1 MNFMKRAFLSLI
13 RRKGKS
19 LILLII
25 IFILSNVMAG
35 SIAIGQASRNVETTM
50 KQQLGA
56 NASVEMDWEKM
67 QDWTEEQWQNVQY
80 VTPAMA
86 DQIGALPYVK
96 YYDYNTEAYINSTS
110 LKMYDPNMMDQEYNY
125 FPLRG
130 VNYAP
135 VLDIA
140 NGTAT
145 LVEGRVFSEEDI
157 VKANY
162 VVLISDKLAEQN
174 NVFVGDIIML
184 NNEFQIWKEGDVEP
198 EKITRDIALEVIGI
212 FSPKVNTNQEENGG
226 WIDYTPFNRMYVPNG
241 VVNAENRWMNE
252 QYMIAYPDSGITPDQ
267 LEQVYINP
275 VFVLNN
281 PEEVESFRTEAMT
294 YLPDYYKVIVSSD
307 AYDSVAGPI
316 KFIGSLS
323 NTILYVAIGATI
335 LILSLVVIL
344 FLRDRKHELGIYL
357 SLGESK
363 SKVMAQILI
372 EVVAIAVLGIT
383 LSLFTGN
390 SIAETTSQ
398 SMMDLRAGIEGDGS
412 DNPMLRQN
420 MIYNPGGITEED
432 VMEAYSIQFS
442 WDYVLILYGVGVGTV
457 LLSSIAPMI
466 YILRLKPKKIMM

>member
-1 MNFMKRAFLSLI
+1 
-13 RRKGKS
+13 
-19 LILLII
+19 
-25 IFILSNVMAG
+25 
-35 SIAIGQASRNVETTM
+35 
-50 KQQLGA
+50 
-56 NASVEMDWEKM
+56 
-67 QDWTEEQWQNVQY
+67 
-80 VTPAMA
+80 MA

-96 YYDYNTEAYINSTS
+96 YFDYNTEAYINSTS

-198 EKITRDIALEVIGI
+198 EKIVRDIALEVIGI

-241 VVNAENRWMNE
+241 VVNAENRWMTE

-267 LEQVYINP
+267 LERVYINP

-390 SIAETTSQ
+390 SIAEATSQ
-398 SMMDLRAGIEGDGS
+398 SMMDLRAGIEGNGPDYPVYRES
-412 DNPMLRQN
+412 

>member
-19 LILLII
+19 LILLTI

-35 SIAIGQASRNVETTM
+35 SIAIGQASRNVEKTM

-80 VTPAMA
+80 VTPDMA

-145 LVEGRVFSEEDI
+145 LVEGRVFSDEDI

-198 EKITRDIALEVIGI
+198 EKIVRDIALEVIGI

-267 LEQVYINP
+267 LDRVYINP

-294 YLPDYYKVIVSSD
+294 YLPDYYKVNVSSD

-372 EVVAIAVLGIT
+372 EVVAIAILGIT

-390 SIAETTSQ
+390 SIAEATSQ
-398 SMMDLRAGIEGDGS
+398 SMMDLRAGIEGEGPDYPIYKES
-412 DNPMLRQN
+412 YV
-420 MIYNPGGITEED
+420 YNPGGITEED

>member
-35 SIAIGQASRNVETTM
+35 SIAIGQASRNVEKTM

-56 NASVEMDWEKM
+56 NASVEMDWEEM
-67 QDWTEEQWQNVQY
+67 QDWTEEQWNSVQY
-80 VTPAMA
+80 VTPDMA
-86 DQIGALPYVK
+86 DKIGALSYVK
-96 YYDYNTEAYINSTS
+96 YYDYNSEAYINSTS

-130 VNYAP
+130 VQYAP

-140 NGTAT
+140 NGNAT
-145 LVEGRVFSEEDI
+145 LVEGRVFTEEDI
-157 VKANY
+157 ATANY

-174 NVFVGDIIML
+174 NIFVGDIIML
-184 NNEFQIWKEGDVEP
+184 NNEFQIWKEGTIDP
-198 EKITRDIALEVIGI
+198 EKIVRDIALEVIGI

-241 VVNAENRWMNE
+241 VVNAENRWMTE

-267 LEQVYINP
+267 LERVYINP

-281 PEEVESFRTEAMT
+281 PEDVESFRTEAMT

-323 NTILYVAIGATI
+323 DTILYVAIGATI

-363 SKVMAQILI
+363 NKVMAQILI

-390 SIAETTSQ
+390 SIAEATSQ
-398 SMMDLRAGIEGDGS
+398 SMMDLRAGIEGNGS
-412 DNPMLRQN
+412 DYPMQRSY
-420 MIYNPGGITEED
+420 IYNPGGITEED

>member
-1 MNFMKRAFLSLI
+1 
-13 RRKGKS
+13 
-19 LILLII
+19 
-25 IFILSNVMAG
+25 MAG

-157 VKANY
+157 AKANY

-184 NNEFQIWKEGDVEP
+184 NNEFQIWKEGDIEP
-198 EKITRDIALEVIGI
+198 EKIVRDIALEVIGI
-212 FSPKVNTNQEENGG
+212 FSPQVNTNQEENGG

-241 VVNAENRWMNE
+241 VVNAENRWMTE

-267 LEQVYINP
+267 LDRVYINP

-281 PEEVESFRTEAMT
+281 PEDVESFRTEAMT
-294 YLPDYYKVIVSSD
+294 YLPDYYKVNVSSD

-372 EVVAIAVLGIT
+372 EVVVIAVLGIT

-390 SIAETTSQ
+390 SIAEATSQ
-398 SMMDLRAGIEGDGS
+398 SMMDLRAGIEGNGPDYPVYRES
-412 DNPMLRQN
+412 

-432 VMEAYSIQFS
+432 VMEAYTIQFS

>member
-19 LILLII
+19 LILLTI

-35 SIAIGQASRNVETTM
+35 SIAIGQASRNVEKTM

-145 LVEGRVFSEEDI
+145 LVEGRVFSDEDI
-157 VKANY
+157 AKANY

-198 EKITRDIALEVIGI
+198 EKIVRDIALEVIGI

-241 VVNAENRWMNE
+241 VVNAENRWMTE

-267 LEQVYINP
+267 LDRVYINP

-294 YLPDYYKVIVSSD
+294 YLPDYYKVNVSSD

-390 SIAETTSQ
+390 SIAEATSQ
-398 SMMDLRAGIEGDGS
+398 SMMDLRAGIEGEGPDYPVYRES
-412 DNPMLRQN
+412 I
-420 MIYNPGGITEED
+420 IYNPGGITEED

>member
-157 VKANY
+157 AKANY

-184 NNEFQIWKEGDVEP
+184 NNEFQIWKEGDIEP
-198 EKITRDIALEVIGI
+198 EKIVRDIALEVIGI
-212 FSPKVNTNQEENGG
+212 FSPQVNTNQEENGG

-267 LEQVYINP
+267 LDRVYINP

-281 PEEVESFRTEAMT
+281 PEDVESFRTEAMT
-294 YLPDYYKVIVSSD
+294 YLPDYYKVNVSSD

-390 SIAETTSQ
+390 SIAEATSR
-398 SMMDLRAGIEGDGS
+398 SMMDLRAGIEGNGPDYPVYRES
-412 DNPMLRQN
+412 

-432 VMEAYSIQFS
+432 VMEAYTIQFS

>member
-1 MNFMKRAFLSLI
+1 
-13 RRKGKS
+13 
-19 LILLII
+19 
-25 IFILSNVMAG
+25 
-35 SIAIGQASRNVETTM
+35 
-50 KQQLGA
+50 
-56 NASVEMDWEKM
+56 
-67 QDWTEEQWQNVQY
+67 
-80 VTPAMA
+80 
-86 DQIGALPYVK
+86 
-96 YYDYNTEAYINSTS
+96 
-110 LKMYDPNMMDQEYNY
+110 MYDPNMMDQEYNY

-198 EKITRDIALEVIGI
+198 EKIVRDIALEVIGI

-241 VVNAENRWMNE
+241 VVNAENRWMTE

-267 LEQVYINP
+267 LERVYINP

-390 SIAETTSQ
+390 SIAEATSQ
-398 SMMDLRAGIEGDGS
+398 SMMDLRAGIEGNGPDYPVYRES
-412 DNPMLRQN
+412 